1 MKLFIGNLPYAFTET
16 ELTDMFTSYG
26 EVVSLKLITDH
37 FSGESK
43 GFGFVEM
50 STRSEGHKAM
60 EDLNGKEFRH
70 RQLVCNEATP
80 PKKKKGGRRR

>member
-1 MKLFIGNLPYAFTET
+1 MKLFVGSLPYNIVES
-16 ELTDMFTSYG
+16 ELSELFSQFG
-26 EVVSLKLITDH
+26 SVVSAKLIIDQ

-60 EDLNGKEFRH
+60 DELNGKEYKH
-70 RQLVCNEATP
+70 RKLVCNEAKP
-80 PKKKKGGRRR
+80 PVKRGQRRR

>member
-1 MKLFIGNLPYAFTET
+1 MKLFVGSLPYNILES
-16 ELTDMFTSYG
+16 ELSELFGQFGS
-26 EVVSLKLITDH
+26 VVSAKLIVDQ

-60 EDLNGKEFRH
+60 DGLNGKEYKH
-70 RQLVCNEATP
+70 RKLVCNEAKP
-80 PKKKKGGRRR
+80 PVKRGQRRR